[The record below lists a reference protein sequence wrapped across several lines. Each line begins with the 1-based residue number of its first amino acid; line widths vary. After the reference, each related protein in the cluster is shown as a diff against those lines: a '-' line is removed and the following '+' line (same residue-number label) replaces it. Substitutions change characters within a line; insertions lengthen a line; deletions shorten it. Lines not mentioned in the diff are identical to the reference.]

1 MDCAPHAPKGGK
13 VDKAHTQ
20 TNDDIAWNLLWV
32 VFFLNIIFYIDYWI
46 RFFSHFN
53 KFSRNSQD
61 ITMAIFSLSLFAIF
75 FLSLNKS
82 KKKITLE
89 IRYIYIYIHIRKEML
104 SITRVLCS
112 CACLLHQQRETNE
125 GAWRQPL
132 QNQNNQIKLQN

>member
-32 VFFLNIIFYIDYWI
+32 IFFKYYILHRLLDSIFFLI
-46 RFFSHFN
+46 ST
-53 KFSRNSQD
+53 NSLEILKISQWQ
-61 ITMAIFSLSLFAIF
+61 FSLSLSLCD
-75 FLSLNKS
+75 FLFEFEQNQ
-82 KKKITLE
+82 KKNYVGDT
-89 IRYIYIYIHIRKEML
+89 IYIYIRKEML

>member
-32 VFFLNIIFYIDYWI
+32 FFFKYYILHRLLDSIFFLI
-46 RFFSHFN
+46 ST
-53 KFSRNSQD
+53 NSLEILKISQWQ
-61 ITMAIFSLSLFAIF
+61 FSLSL
-75 FLSLNKS
+75 SLRFSFWVWTKP
-82 KKKITLE
+82 KKKLRW
-89 IRYIYIYIHIRKEML
+89 RYDIYIYIRKEML

-132 QNQNNQIKLQN
+132 HNQNNQIKLQN